1 MKKVIVKVL
10 ELLCLCMFVY
20 HIAGLASSEA
30 GLSRE
35 KAAFEELA
43 QMAGG
48 TVSEAG
54 AGKDVPAEGSLEAGI
69 QKEEAAK
76 TVTSEEDIPGAGT
89 SEKGTL
95 PAGTSE
101 RISPEEAK
109 PQSSDEEAD
118 LDREFV
124 VTVEPR
130 PAPVR
135 FADLLAKNGDFA
147 GWLAIEGTA
156 VNYPVVLSTEDP
168 DFYLEHDF
176 NRQPSKSGTPYI
188 GAGCAADSGNVIIF
202 GHNMKNG
209 TMFADLLKYA
219 DEEFLRAHPVIR
231 FDTPYE
237 SAEYEII
244 AVFREKVHY
253 RDETNV
259 FRYYACGGDL
269 SREEFEE
276 YVKKVKEL
284 SLYDTGKTAKY
295 GQQLITLSTC
305 SYHTENGRFAVV
317 AVQEN

>member
-54 AGKDVPAEGSLEAGI
+54 AGKDVPAG
-69 QKEEAAK
+69 
-76 TVTSEEDIPGAGT
+76 
-89 SEKGTL
+89 
-95 PAGTSE
+95 
-101 RISPEEAK
+101 SPESVSREENAA
-109 PQSSDEEAD
+109 QSSDEEAD
-118 LDREFV
+118 PDRESV
-124 VTVEPR
+124 VTVEQR
-130 PAPVR
+130 PVPVR

-156 VNYPVVLSTEDP
+156 VNYPVMLSTEDP

-188 GAGCAADSGNVIIF
+188 GAGCAADSDNVIIF

-244 AVFREKVHY
+244 AVFREEVHY
-253 RDETNV
+253 RDEMNV